1 MATQNPG
8 NRDDGAIADVVELVD
23 DDPHRPPPQE
33 TLRMEVELPWRAI
46 GRVLITLGF
55 LWFVFATRDVLLQI
69 FIGLLLAAALFP
81 IVWRLEQRGLGRGTS
96 VIIVLIGTLGAI
108 ALLFAAVVPPLIEQA
123 TNFWENLPTYA
134 RESLSFM
141 ESREPALYQRA
152 IDYVDTQAT
161 DPMVADIDI
170 NQAVSGGM
178 TVFGILAGVVA
189 AIAVAAFTLTA
200 GDQTLRSLG
209 KGLPEGQETKVRQ
222 LVPEVIRVVGG
233 YLIGQFINSSLF
245 AVFTFV
251 LFTALD
257 LPAPLVAAVI
267 AFILD
272 AVPIVGATLATVIFA
287 ILALATGTTEALVIV
302 AASLVYQQFENYVTS
317 PRVFG
322 RTLRISPFVS
332 LISVLIGGK
341 LMGIPGVLLGPP
353 TAAMI
358 SAAVNV
364 WAEDIESLAGPGG
377 PHFAE
382 NLENDQEDSDQ
393 DHDDQ
398 DEDVQNQDQTHN
410 DP

>member
-23 DDPHRPPPQE
+23 DDPHRPPPQG

-69 FIGLLLAAALFP
+69 FVGLLLAAALFP
-81 IVWRLEQRGLGRGTS
+81 IVWRLERRGLGRGTS

-178 TVFGILAGVVA
+178 TVFGILAGFVA

-200 GDQTLRSLG
+200 GDQTLKSLG

-377 PHFAE
+377 PQLAE
-382 NLENDQEDSDQ
+382 NLD
-393 DHDDQ
+393 DDQ
-398 DEDVQNQDQTHN
+398 DESSQNEDGQDQTN
-410 DP
+410 TVS